1 MRHPYQKLN
10 PNVKAL
16 LSSDKLARKAIE
28 SWIQVNTNPTF
39 YNLNS
44 HNSFANLSG
53 NYYVS
58 MRNVALWTGEP
69 KPNLYT
75 RLIRNYDMFE
85 SFGTVC
91 YEDDDVDSS
100 RLEAAMT
107 LGLDRYVQ
115 MTSSLYLFSPGS
127 VLLFLLSSRYP
138 KAESFQEY
146 IKDWGIGSAYSLP
159 KLFVTLQQQ
168 ETANELA

>member
-1 MRHPYQKLN
+1 MRHPYLQIN

-16 LSSDKLARKAIE
+16 LSSDELAQKAIE
-28 SWIQVNTNPTF
+28 SWIKKNTNPTF
-39 YNLNS
+39 YNRNS
-44 HNSFANLSG
+44 HNSFSNLNG

-69 KPNLYT
+69 KPNLYS
-75 RLIRNYDMFE
+75 RFLRNYDMFAE
-85 SFGTVC
+85 FGAVC
-91 YEDDDVDSS
+91 YEDDDVYSG

-115 MTSSLYLFSPGS
+115 MTSSLYLFSPRA

-146 IKDWGIGSAYSLP
+146 IQDWGIGKAYSLP
-159 KLFVTLQQQ
+159 KLFLTLQK
-168 ETANELA
+168 ETASV